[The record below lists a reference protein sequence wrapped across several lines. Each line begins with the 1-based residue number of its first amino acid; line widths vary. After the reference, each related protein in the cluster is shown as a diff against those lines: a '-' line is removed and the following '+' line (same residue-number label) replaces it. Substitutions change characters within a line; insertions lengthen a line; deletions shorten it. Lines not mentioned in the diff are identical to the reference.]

1 MPNRIIRE
9 GILTSDKVDQLDP
22 PAEVFYRRLLS
33 KVDDY
38 GRYDARLS
46 VLRASLF
53 PLRIDRVREADCS
66 RWIAACEKAGLI
78 ALYHHDGKP
87 YLEVANTGWTA
98 RSASKFPD
106 PRTLADNCAQLKTS
120 ARLDVDV
127 GVVVVDEEQ
136 GAPPAAVPA
145 PEAEAKSRNG
155 KRLPDNWTL
164 PSEWADWART
174 KRPDLNIAEQGEKFA
189 DHFRAAPGV
198 KGRKTDW
205 EATWRNWIRNERR
218 GTNMPP
224 PSAVQSGK
232 PQGPSETPLERAVAW
247 ARQQHALGAIDEI
260 ERDRLIAAATE
271 KHRRAA

>member
-9 GILTSDKVDQLDP
+9 GILTSDRVDQLDP

-78 ALYHHDGKP
+78 VLYVHDGKP

-106 PRTLADNCAQLKTS
+106 PRTLENNCTQLKTS

-127 GVVVVDEEQ
+127 GVVVIDEEQ
-136 GAPPAAVPA
+136 DAPPTVPPAAE
-145 PEAEAKSRNG
+145 PETKSRSG
-155 KRLPDNWTL
+155 TRLPDDWTL
-164 PSEWADWART
+164 PDDWAEWARA
-174 KRPDLNIAEQGEKFA
+174 KRPDLNIPEQGEKFA
-189 DHFRAAPGV
+189 DFWRATPGAR
-198 KGRKTDW
+198 GRKTDW
-205 EATWRNWIRNERR
+205 LATWRNWIRNERQ
-218 GTNMPP
+218 GQHTVA

-232 PQGPSETPLERAVAW
+232 PKGPSETPLERAVAY
-247 ARQQHALGAIDEI
+247 AKQQHHYGAIDEA
-260 ERDRLIAAATE
+260 ERDRLIAEATA
-271 KHRRAA
+271 KHREAA